1 MINMKA
7 AEKLSEYVKRNNIRV
22 ESIAEATNIPKAV
35 LQKMLD
41 GKMKIKAEEFLIII
55 QAINLPLSYFMGG

>member
-41 GKMKIKAEEFLIII
+41 GKMKIKAEEFLVII
-55 QAINLPLSYFMGG
+55 QALKIPLSDFLED